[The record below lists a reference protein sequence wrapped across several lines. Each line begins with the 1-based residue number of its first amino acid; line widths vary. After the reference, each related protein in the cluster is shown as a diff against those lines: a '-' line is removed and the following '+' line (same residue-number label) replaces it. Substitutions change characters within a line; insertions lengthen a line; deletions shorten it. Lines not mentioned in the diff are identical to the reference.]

1 MDSSARRVG
10 AVDKFRL
17 GALLAYARAKLEE
30 ASSDLMDE
38 ASGLNRG

>member
-30 ASSDLMDE
+30 VSSDLMDE